1 MAYST
6 FEISNAASSYDV
18 DVYCKTLK
26 VVKVKTARWLL
37 CEADGK
43 VVFSA
48 RSEGE
53 ILARAGKLEIRRS
66 RGNLNGF
73 RFGSKIELDT
83 VVAYAGRVWGD
94 MYSLTATR
102 FDGHYWWT
110 KVVDSETGTVSEE
123 VRADYFINYMRIPHN
138 VETEVAVELA
148 ASQGARFED

>member
-1 MAYST
+1 MAYT
-6 FEISNAASSYDV
+6 TYNIENAASSYDV
-18 DVYCKTLK
+18 DVYCKILK
-26 VVKVKTARWLL
+26 VVKVKTSRWLL
-37 CEADGK
+37 CENDGT

-53 ILARAGKLEIRRS
+53 ILTRAGRLEIRRS

-73 RFGSKIELDT
+73 RFGSKIDT
-83 VVAYAGRVWGD
+83 NVVVAYAGRVWGD

-110 KVVDSETGTVSEE
+110 QVVDSETGAVSEE

-138 VETEVAVELA
+138 VETELAAELA

>member
-1 MAYST
+1 MAYTT
-6 FEISNAASSYDV
+6 FKIEDAANSYDV

-26 VVKVKTARWLL
+26 VVKVKTSRWLL

-53 ILARAGKLEIRRS
+53 VLNRAGKLEIRRS
-66 RGNLNGF
+66 RGNLHGF
-73 RFGSKIELDT
+73 RFGSKIET
-83 VVAYAGRVWGD
+83 GVVVAYAGAVWGD
-94 MYSLTATR
+94 MYTLTGTR

-138 VETEVAVELA
+138 VETEVAAELA